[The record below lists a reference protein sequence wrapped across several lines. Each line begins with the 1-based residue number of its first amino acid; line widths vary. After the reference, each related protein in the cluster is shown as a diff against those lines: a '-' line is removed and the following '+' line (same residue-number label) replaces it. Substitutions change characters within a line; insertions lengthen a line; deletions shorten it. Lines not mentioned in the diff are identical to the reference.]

1 MARPG
6 ARVRRMGEVGL
17 GDADRRDIA
26 GRRHQPGGVAAGEG
40 AQVTAD
46 QPGLYRAGG
55 TAYLERPGACWRAP
69 GLICL
74 LRDASAPGERAATDD
89 DIDSPYR
96 SLAGKMQV
104 RHRARPPIHMLML
117 AVPGVRLGSSVASCG
132 TRARRLTGVRHGELP
147 EPSRAAQV
155 AAQWADIGWM
165 PIRTLLAHTWMFG
178 ATTLTVPGPLVR
190 SSEFVRAIPDLAST
204 DARIGCRLGGVYAL
218 PGGQATPSPT
228 TRSWA

>member
-1 MARPG
+1 
-6 ARVRRMGEVGL
+6 MGEVGL

-104 RHRARPPIHMLML
+104 RRRARPPIHMLML

-147 EPSRAAQV
+147 EPSRACASSRPMGGYRLDANQDFTGAYLDV
-155 AAQWADIGWM
+155 RRYDAHGSGAAC
-165 PIRTLLAHTWMFG
+165 
-178 ATTLTVPGPLVR
+178 
-190 SSEFVRAIPDLAST
+190 AI
-204 DARIGCRLGGVYAL
+204 
-218 PGGQATPSPT
+218 
-228 TRSWA
+228 